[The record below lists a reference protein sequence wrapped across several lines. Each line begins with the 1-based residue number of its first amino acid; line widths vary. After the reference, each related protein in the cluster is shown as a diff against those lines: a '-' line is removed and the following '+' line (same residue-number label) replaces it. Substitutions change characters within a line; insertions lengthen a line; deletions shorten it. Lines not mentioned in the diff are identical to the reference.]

1 MRQDEEQK
9 GTGYR
14 WIYGITAGICVAAMQ
29 IGVGLLQ
36 VQGQFVILMGLA
48 QGTLVCSL
56 TILCGGMLEWLFAP
70 LRAADEE
77 EGDLILHPARERIRE
92 YELAFQT
99 LAGSF
104 SIPKGGMVRQQAA
117 LDMGDKIEL
126 LWNTRMEEN
135 REAVS
140 QQLLE
145 MAHIMGD
152 TAEHVWELR
161 TDERMEDVLRGR
173 LRSMGL
179 QVHAVLVYEEENRKK
194 EVYLTLST
202 RRRKCV
208 AVKDVASAIS
218 QILDKPMMP
227 ARDSRSFVSGERS
240 TVLFLERT
248 NFEVMYGVKK
258 AVKGKEQIS
267 GDNFSVYTRKE
278 GQLLASL
285 SDGMG
290 SGIKAYRESERVI
303 DLLEQFLE
311 AGFTKETAVRMINSA
326 LLIHSDAQTFSTID
340 MCSINLYSGVCEF
353 LKVGAST
360 TFIRREHQVDTIS
373 STSLPAGVFH
383 QLDLE
388 NVSRKLYDGD
398 MVIMV
403 TDGVLDALP
412 SGQQEELMK
421 QLILEYDS
429 DSPQEV
435 AEHILSCAL
444 EYEQR
449 NPSDDMTVLAL
460 GLWKR

>member
-412 SGQQEELMK
+412 AGQQEELMK

-449 NPSDDMTVLAL
+449 NPSDDMTVL
-460 GLWKR
+460 WKR